1 MPRRGRGRA
10 VLTVPERS
18 ERAVPRAGG
27 GNWSELIFDLLAEA
41 GVSLFAYVP
50 DAGNAALVELAEARD
65 ATRPVLLSS
74 EEEGVALCAG
84 ADLAGG
90 RAVLL
95 MQSSGVGNCVNM
107 LSLAGCFP
115 LLMIV
120 TMRGDH
126 GEQNPW
132 QYPMGQAVEP
142 VLRAMGV
149 QPVRVERADEIEDAV
164 AAAISAVF
172 KAGQAAALVLSQK
185 FLGAKAF

>member
-1 MPRRGRGRA
+1 MPEEFA
-10 VLTVPERS
+10 
-18 ERAVPRAGG
+18 RAVPQAGN
-27 GNWSELIFDLLAEA
+27 GNWPGLVFDLLAGA

-50 DAGNAALVELAEARD
+50 DAGNAALVELAEAHD

-95 MQSSGVGNCVNM
+95 MQSSGVGNCANM
-107 LSLAGCFP
+107 LSLAKCFP

-149 QPVRVERADEIEDAV
+149 QPVRVEHADEIEDAAV
-164 AAAISAVF
+164 AAISAVF
-172 KAGQAAALVLSQK
+172 RGGQAAALVLSQK